1 MNGNDILVLDEDD
14 DRTQS
19 FADPLCCFRQSTL
32 QSRCMAVFH
41 TAILH
46 GFHPQLS
53 LKPLIDSEILIPLM
67 DDLTLD
73 YTKYK
78 LYNNL
83 NFDFRIS

>member
-1 MNGNDILVLDEDD
+1 MSGEWKFKQEYPANLDECF
-14 DRTQS
+14 QS
-19 FADPLCCFRQSTL
+19 S
-32 QSRCMAVFH
+32 
-41 TAILH
+41 
-46 GFHPQLS
+46 GE
-53 LKPLIDSEILIPLM
+53 PLIDSEILIPLM